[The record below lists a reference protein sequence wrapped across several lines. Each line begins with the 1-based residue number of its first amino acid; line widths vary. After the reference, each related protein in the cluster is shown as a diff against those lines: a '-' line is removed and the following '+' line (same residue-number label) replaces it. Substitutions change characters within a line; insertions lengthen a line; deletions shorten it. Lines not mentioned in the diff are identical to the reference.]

1 MGISNPVGLDRKA
14 TGVSTRPARRSRADT
29 ALRLLQVVLLGTG
42 AALLLVYTAAQID
55 GARGRNDALEAF
67 AEARIQHV
75 ADVPLASSEPTSVP
89 PAYSDHPDQTLWGK
103 HRIAAHRD
111 ALKMHGDAP
120 LGVLTIPSL
129 ELHAPI
135 FDGTSELALNRGIGR
150 IEGTADVGERGNL
163 GLAGHRDGFFRSLK
177 DVEVGDSI
185 DVEFLGGTTRYRVT
199 ELKIVEPVDVYV
211 LAPTDTATLTLVT
224 CYPFYFIGE
233 APQRY
238 IVKGVAEMRT
248 ASADR

>member
-1 MGISNPVGLDRKA
+1 L
-14 TGVSTRPARRSRADT
+14 
-29 ALRLLQVVLLGTG
+29 LLGTG

-67 AEARIQHV
+67 AEARMLQI
-75 ADVPLASSEPTSVP
+75 ADVPPSASST
-89 PAYSDHPDQTLWGK
+89 PASIPLPYSDHPDQTLWDK
-103 HRIAAHRD
+103 NRIAAHRD
-111 ALKMHGDAP
+111 ASKTHGDAP

-163 GLAGHRDGFFRSLK
+163 GLAGHRDGFFRGLK
-177 DVEVGDSI
+177 DVEVGDAI
-185 DVEFLGGTTRYRVT
+185 DVESLGGTTRYRVS
-199 ELKIVEPVDVYV
+199 ELKIVEPADVYV

-238 IVKGVAEMRT
+238 IVKGVAEAR
-248 ASADR
+248 AANAKR